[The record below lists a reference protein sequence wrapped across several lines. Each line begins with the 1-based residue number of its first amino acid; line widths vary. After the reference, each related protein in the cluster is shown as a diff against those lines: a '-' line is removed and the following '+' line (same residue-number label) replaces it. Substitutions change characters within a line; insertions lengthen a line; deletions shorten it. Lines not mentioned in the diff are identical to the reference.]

1 MKNYKLYLVFLFAIC
16 LCLCSCKLMRLTG
29 DENFVSKSDQ
39 MKLEMDLSL
48 TVKVKID
55 GKDERFLFDTG
66 ASNTVVFDTTLI
78 NNFSKK
84 ERISFLDTKDPN
96 GKISSFFVPSTIDT
110 EMYTFNNQLVSV
122 LSGMKN
128 YCTDTYVWKGVI
140 GSSFFKK
147 SESKIYLFDFDSL
160 TLYNSKT
167 QPDEVGFHEVKA
179 TFFNRHFAVYLN
191 INGNEEP
198 FLFDT
203 GNNAYPLIIG
213 SDSKI
218 KPINYTEFLGSEG
231 VVGSGNLK
239 SNSKYSN
246 ENQVFLAELKI
257 NVPICFLSKNI
268 GKYNNMGLD
277 FIKHFNWIIDYES
290 KKVFFKRNNIPILNQ
305 DIIPKY
311 NYLSMITNN
320 QLKIISKLK
329 SESRLNIN
337 DQIIS
342 VNSQKV
348 TPENICEMQEL
359 LNSTN
364 DWNAL
369 QIEILKN

>member
-1 MKNYKLYLVFLFAIC
+1 MRI
-16 LCLCSCKLMRLTG
+16 LCILLCFSFCSCKLMRLTS

-55 GKDERFLFDTG
+55 GTDERFLFDTG

-167 QPDEVGFHEVKA
+167 QPDEVGFREVKA

-203 GNNAYPLIIG
+203 GNSAYPLIIG

-231 VVGSGNLK
+231 VVASGNLD

-246 ENQVFLAELKI
+246 ENEMFLAELKMSA
-257 NVPICFLSKNI
+257 PICFVSSKM

-277 FIKHFNWIIDYES
+277 FIKYFNWIIDYKN
-290 KKVFFKRNNIPILNQ
+290 KKVFFKRNNVPLKEQN
-305 DIIPKY
+305 IIPEY
-311 NYLSMITNN
+311 NYLCMIVNN
-320 QLKIISKLK
+320 QLKIITKLK
-329 SESRLNIN
+329 SETKYNIN
-337 DQIIS
+337 DQIIA
-342 VNSQKV
+342 VYDQKV
-348 TPENICEMQEL
+348 TPQNICEMQNL
-359 LNSTN
+359 LNETN
-364 DWNAL
+364 DWNTL
-369 QIEILKN
+369 RIEILKN